1 VKNLVWL
8 YSALIAIIL
17 LFLLIIFSKLT
28 ILLNFFHHN
37 DNDELKVE
45 FRIWFGLIKYK
56 MNIPLIKI
64 DDDSPSI
71 VVKGNSGMGNSSE
84 NDSPTKVEQIKKDDI
99 LTYWRNTKEILQ
111 HVFNMNV
118 IVSKFLKRI
127 VIKRFEWHSLVGVG
141 DAAHTGIITGA
152 IWTIKGSVVGMLSH
166 FLRLKE
172 MPVLS
177 VTPHFQ
183 LAIIQ
188 TRITCIFQFR
198 IGYAIL
204 AGLKLIKFWK
214 GGRPNL
220 KVNTAYSKE
229 KTKTVQKRGGNS
241 HV

>member
-1 VKNLVWL
+1 MKKLIWL
-8 YSALIAIIL
+8 YIALITIIFL
-17 LFLLIIFSKLT
+17 LLLIIFSKLT
-28 ILLNFFHHN
+28 IHINFFHHN

-45 FRIWFGLIKYK
+45 LRIWFGLIKYK

-64 DDDSPSI
+64 DDNSPSL
-71 VVKGNSGMGNSSE
+71 VVKGNTQLGDSSE
-84 NDSPTKVEQIKKDDI
+84 KNSTVEQITQDDI
-99 LTYWRNTKEILQ
+99 ITKLTNAKEIIQ
-111 HVFNMNV
+111 HVFKMNV

-127 VIKRFEWHSLVGVG
+127 VIKHFEWHTLVGLG

-152 IWTIKGSVVGMLSH
+152 LWSIKGGIIGILSN
-166 FLRLKE
+166 FMRLKK
-172 MPVLS
+172 MPILS

-214 GGRPNL
+214 GGRPNF
-220 KVNTAYSKE
+220 KTNAAYSKE
-229 KTKTVQKRGGNS
+229 KTKTV
-241 HV
+241 

>member
-1 VKNLVWL
+1 MKKLVWL
-8 YSALIAIIL
+8 YIALIAIIF

-28 ILLNFFHHN
+28 IHLNYFHHN
-37 DNDELKVE
+37 DNDDLKVE

-56 MNIPLIKI
+56 INIPLVKI
-64 DDDSPSI
+64 DDNSPSI

-84 NDSPTKVEQIKKDDI
+84 NDSPTKVDQIKKDDI
-99 LTYWRNTKEILQ
+99 MTYLRNTKEILQ
-111 HVFNMNV
+111 HVINMNV
-118 IVSKFLKRI
+118 ILRKFIKRI
-127 VIKRFEWHSLVGVG
+127 VIKHFEWHSLVGLG
-141 DAAHTGIITGA
+141 DAAHTGILTGA
-152 IWTIKGSVVGMLSH
+152 IWTIKGSFIGMLSH
-166 FLRLKE
+166 FLRLKK

-220 KVNTAYSKE
+220 KMNTANSKE
-229 KTKTVQKRGGNS
+229 KTNTV
-241 HV
+241 

>member
-1 VKNLVWL
+1 MKNLVWL
-8 YSALIAIIL
+8 YIALIAIIL

-28 ILLNFFHHN
+28 ILLNYFHHN
-37 DNDELKVE
+37 DNDELKIE

-71 VVKGNSGMGNSSE
+71 VVKGNSQMGDSND
-84 NDSPTKVEQIKKDDI
+84 NDSSMNVEQISKETIMTK
-99 LTYWRNTKEILQ
+99 LTNAKEIID
-111 HVFNMNV
+111 HVFSLNV

-127 VIKRFEWHSLVGVG
+127 VIKTFEWHSLVGVG
-141 DAAHTGIITGA
+141 DAAHTGVITGA
-152 IWTIKGSVVGMLSH
+152 LWMIKGNVVGMLSN
-166 FLRLKE
+166 FFRLKE

-183 LAIIQ
+183 LAVIQ

-198 IGYAIL
+198 IGHAIL

-214 GGRPNL
+214 GGRPNF

-229 KTKTVQKRGGNS
+229 KTKTV
-241 HV
+241 

>member
-1 VKNLVWL
+1 M
-8 YSALIAIIL
+8 ALGAIIL
-17 LFLLIIFSKLT
+17 LFLLIIFTKLT
-28 ILLNFFHHN
+28 IILNFFHHN

-56 MNIPLIKI
+56 MNVPLIKI

-71 VVKGNSGMGNSSE
+71 VVKGNSQLGDSNEEESST
-84 NDSPTKVEQIKKDDI
+84 NVEQITKDNLITKMTNAKDI
-99 LTYWRNTKEILQ
+99 IN
-111 HVFNMNV
+111 HVFSLNV
-118 IVSKFLKRI
+118 IVRKFLKRI

-141 DAAHTGIITGA
+141 DAAHTGMITGA
-152 IWTIKGSVVGMLSH
+152 LWTIKGGFVGMLSH

-183 LAIIQ
+183 LAVIQ

-214 GGRPNL
+214 GGRPNF
-220 KVNTAYSKE
+220 KVDTAYSKE
-229 KTKTVQKRGGNS
+229 KTKTV
-241 HV
+241 

>member
-1 VKNLVWL
+1 LVWL
-8 YSALIAIIL
+8 YMALGAIIL
-17 LFLLIIFSKLT
+17 LFLLIIFTKLT
-28 ILLNFFHHN
+28 IILNFFHHN

-56 MNIPLIKI
+56 MNVPLIKI

-71 VVKGNSGMGNSSE
+71 VVKGNSQLGDSNEEESST
-84 NDSPTKVEQIKKDDI
+84 NVEQITKDNLITKMTNAKDI
-99 LTYWRNTKEILQ
+99 IN
-111 HVFNMNV
+111 HVFSLNV
-118 IVSKFLKRI
+118 IVRKFLKRI

-141 DAAHTGIITGA
+141 DAAHTGMITGA
-152 IWTIKGSVVGMLSH
+152 LWTIKGGFVGMLSH

-183 LAIIQ
+183 LAVIQ

-214 GGRPNL
+214 GGRPNF
-220 KVNTAYSKE
+220 KVDTAYSKE
-229 KTKTVQKRGGNS
+229 KTKTV
-241 HV
+241 

>member
-1 VKNLVWL
+1 MGD
-8 YSALIAIIL
+8 S
-17 LFLLIIFSKLT
+17 
-28 ILLNFFHHN
+28 
-37 DNDELKVE
+37 DESE
-45 FRIWFGLIKYK
+45 
-56 MNIPLIKI
+56 
-64 DDDSPSI
+64 
-71 VVKGNSGMGNSSE
+71 SS
-84 NDSPTKVEQIKKDDI
+84 TKVQQIEKDDVMTK
-99 LTYWRNTKEILQ
+99 LANAKEIIQ
-111 HVFNMNV
+111 QVVNMQV
-118 IVSKFLKRI
+118 IVSKFLKKI
-127 VIKRFEWHSLVGVG
+127 TIKQFEWHSLVGVG

-152 IWTIKGSVVGMLSH
+152 LWTLKGSVVGMLSN

-220 KVNTAYSKE
+220 KMNTAYSKE
-229 KTKTVQKRGGNS
+229 KTKTV
-241 HV
+241 

>member
-1 VKNLVWL
+1 MKKLIWL
-8 YSALIAIIL
+8 YIALITIIFL
-17 LFLLIIFSKLT
+17 ILLIIFSKLT
-28 ILLNFFHHN
+28 IHINFFHHN

-64 DDDSPSI
+64 DDNSPSI
-71 VVKGNSGMGNSSE
+71 VVKGNTEMGNSSE

-99 LTYWRNTKEILQ
+99 MTYLRSTKEILQ
-111 HVFNMNV
+111 HVINMNV
-118 IVSKFLKRI
+118 ILRKFMKRI
-127 VIKRFEWHSLVGVG
+127 VIKHFEWHSLVGVG
-141 DAAHTGIITGA
+141 DAAHTGTITGA
-152 IWTIKGSVVGMLSH
+152 LWTIKGSFIGMLSH
-166 FLRLKE
+166 FLRLKK

-188 TRITCIFQFR
+188 TRISCIFQFR

-214 GGRPNL
+214 GRPPNL
-220 KVNTAYSKE
+220 KKNTAHSKE
-229 KTKTVQKRGGNS
+229 KTKTV
-241 HV
+241 